1 VTTAYQ
7 EREVFLSGVGVCL
20 PAERYPVEA
29 AVEAG
34 VYDPERAE
42 RDGFTSV
49 AIEHER
55 YPVDMALDA
64 CRAAAA
70 SVRASELSSLIF
82 TSIHRH
88 GHKSLWP
95 PASYLHR
102 QLGMR
107 PEALAYSLNH
117 GCNSEFLAA
126 KVAVALLQ
134 GGAESHVVVAGADCY
149 ENTLFDRWN
158 SDLGTIYG
166 DGASAMVLSAEPA
179 LMKILCLEVESGTT
193 LEEMYRDP
201 QPSPESEGS
210 ARAEY
215 DVGSAKR
222 MYFDRRGREEFESI
236 FTATLGRLREK
247 LIEGFALDESPA
259 AYVVYPN
266 VGAGISAAF
275 YRNAFGDLA
284 RRDVWEFGRSI
295 GHTGVS
301 DQLIGLEHILESGAL
316 QRGERVLLV
325 GAGNGLSAAVM
336 LLEMT
341 GTGGAP
347 SAAGAPADPPED
359 ARPSPSQA

>member
-1 VTTAYQ
+1 VT
-7 EREVFLSGVGVCL
+7 EVFLRGVGVCL

-29 AVEAG
+29 AVAAG
-34 VYDPERAE
+34 VYDAERAE
-42 RDGFTSV
+42 RDGFTSI

-55 YPVDMALDA
+55 YPVDMALHA
-64 CRAAAA
+64 CQAAA
-70 SVRASELSSLIF
+70 SSVPASEISSLIF

-102 QLGMR
+102 RLGMR
-107 PEALAYSLNH
+107 SDALAYSLNH

-126 KVAVALLQ
+126 KVAVSLLQ
-134 GGAESHVVVAGADCY
+134 GGAGGHVVVAGADCY

-166 DGASAMVLSAEPA
+166 DGASAMVLSTEPA

-222 MYFDRRGREEFESI
+222 AYFDRRGRDELEAV

-247 LIEGFALDESPA
+247 LVEGFALDERPA

-316 QRGERVLLV
+316 QTGERVLLV

-336 LLEMT
+336 LLELT
-341 GTGGAP
+341 DADGA
-347 SAAGAPADPPED
+347 
-359 ARPSPSQA
+359 